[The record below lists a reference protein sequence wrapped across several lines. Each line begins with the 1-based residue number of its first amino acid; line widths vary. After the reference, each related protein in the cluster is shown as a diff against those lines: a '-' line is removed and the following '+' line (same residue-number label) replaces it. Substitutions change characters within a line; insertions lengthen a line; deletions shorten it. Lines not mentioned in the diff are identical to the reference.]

1 MAEVSSK
8 TVNGVIPTPSGGF
21 VAGQWT
27 TLLFVRGTKAA
38 QNDVLTVTGL
48 TTIIGAYLQF
58 ASGAVETETFST
70 NILTLTS
77 ATTGVISGLVWGT

>member
-1 MAEVSSK
+1 MAEASSK
-8 TVNGVIPTPSGGF
+8 TINGVVPAGNPASG
-21 VAGQWT
+21 AWT
-27 TLLFVRGTKAA
+27 VVLFVRGTKAA
-38 QNDVLTVTGL
+38 QNDTLTVTGL

-77 ATTGVISGLVWGT
+77 ATTGVVSGLVWGT